1 MANKHATLD
10 DLTKVRKE
18 NEERNQ
24 AKPFLFL
31 RDGDTVDVEI
41 ADITFSRID
50 KGDKGLDGR
59 EVDWKQF
66 QIPIIDCKD
75 NISKT
80 FNTNANCVS
89 KICKALEDQKLDPM
103 SFKGRVLKI
112 SRVGYEHEVQIVNG
126 GATVIDGDA
135 EIESDVPTEEAVRE
149 AVTSVLASE
158 KGKKMKSKELREWV
172 EAYLD
177 DLGIKADRDMVTDI
191 IDEERE

>member
-1 MANKHATLD
+1 MANYATLD
-10 DLTKVRKE
+10 DIVKVRKD
-18 NEERNQ
+18 NEERSQ

-31 RDGDTVDVEI
+31 RDGDTVNIEI

-50 KGDKGLDGR
+50 KGKKGLDGR
-59 EVDWKQF
+59 EVDWDQF
-66 QIPIIDCKD
+66 QIPVIDCND

-80 FNTNANCVS
+80 FKPNANCVS
-89 KICKALEDQKLDPM
+89 QICKALEDQKLDPL

-112 SRVGYEHEVQIVNG
+112 NRLGYQHEVQIVGG

-135 EIESDVPTEEAVRE
+135 ETDTSLSIEESVRE
-149 AVTSVLASE
+149 AVSSVLASA

-177 DLGIKADRDMVTDI
+177 DLGVEANRDMVNDI
-191 IDEERE
+191 IEEERE

>member
-1 MANKHATLD
+1 MAKHATLD
-10 DLTKVRKE
+10 DLTKVRKD

-31 RDGDTVDVEI
+31 RDGDTVDIEI
-41 ADITFSRID
+41 ADITFSRIE
-50 KGDKGLDGR
+50 KGEKGLDGR
-59 EVDWKQF
+59 EVKWDQM
-66 QIPIIDCKD
+66 QIPVIDCND
-75 NISKT
+75 NKSKT
-80 FNTNANCVS
+80 FCPNANCVS
-89 KICKALEDQKLDPM
+89 KICKTLEDQKLDPL

-112 SRVGYEHEVQIVNG
+112 SRTGYEHEVQIVNG
-126 GATVIDGDA
+126 GATVTDGDA

>member
-1 MANKHATLD
+1 
-10 DLTKVRKE
+10 
-18 NEERNQ
+18 
-24 AKPFLFL
+24 
-31 RDGDTVDVEI
+31 EI
-41 ADITFSRID
+41 ADITFSRIE
-50 KGDKGLDGR
+50 KGETGLNGG
-59 EVDWKQF
+59 EVKWDQF
-66 QIPIIDCKD
+66 QIPVIDCND
-75 NISKT
+75 NKLKT
-80 FNTNANCVS
+80 FGPNANCVS
-89 KICKALEDQKLDPM
+89 SICKALEDQKLDPM